1 MKNYPRSIRVLHT
14 IDVDIEQNIDNI
26 DNTVWCVHARRDG
39 ITRLGARRWLIRTR
53 RLARISIFAA
63 NAKSTTLE

>member
-1 MKNYPRSIRVLHT
+1 MKNYPRSIHT
-14 IDVDIEQNIDNI
+14 IDIDIAQNIDNIDNI